1 MYVFPTLIC
10 SLYIFSPILDHLWLV
25 PEKLTHSN
33 CNPTAIYIE
42 KYVLYTKL
50 LGGMLWFGVSEPL
63 NVRRCSLELHSV
75 SVKCLILALMTVQ
88 WSKRTLPKAWRKPA
102 VSYPQGIVRL
112 KHTEFHTELARPA
125 GTERYWFSNW
135 VEKGGR
141 KCSIQTRERERRGRH
156 VRRAAHVWGNIW
168 TWLRILWV
176 SSTAFS
182 PSGFTLLVSVY
193 CENINKDSNY
203 NPYLFVFGGLV
214 WKRLLSSLT
223 RRGGSEAKHITK
235 TKHYAS
241 WQRQLQHPD
250 SV

>member
-1 MYVFPTLIC
+1 M
-10 SLYIFSPILDHLWLV
+10 
-25 PEKLTHSN
+25 
-33 CNPTAIYIE
+33 
-42 KYVLYTKL
+42 L
-50 LGGMLWFGVSEPL
+50 LFGVIEPL

-75 SVKCLILALMTVQ
+75 SVKCLIPALMTAQ

-156 VRRAAHVWGNIW
+156 VRRAAHVWGRAKRQSEKY
-168 TWLRILWV
+168 LDLAMYILGV
-176 SSTAFS
+176 IHSFYS
-182 PSGFTLLVSVY
+182 PRASHLVSVY
-193 CENINKDSNY
+193 CENIINKDSNY

-214 WKRLLSSLT
+214 WKRLLSSFNKT
-223 RRGGSEAKHITK
+223 EGSEAKHITK
-235 TKHYAS
+235 TKHYAR

-250 SV
+250 AV